1 MKTTFKTQAAQTAQL
16 IRKDLKEF
24 FPKAKF
30 TVKSDSYAGGDAVR
44 ISFIDSPYLTAEVE
58 SKLKK
63 YQYGHFNGMEDIYE
77 NSNSIDGLPQVKFVQ
92 VAPPLSLTAC
102 RKAPPTRSPW
112 SAIRWKTPFPTTATS
127 TAASARSTRKASSPT
142 SRNTSTS
149 NAKATDT
156 SAATRSTAN
165 ATWSPPARLSP

>member
-92 VAPPLSLTAC
+92 VGRNKSEEAKALILNEITSKFGGYEGLTIESYAPQHNKWMSSLVNEE
-102 RKAPPTRSPW
+102 
-112 SAIRWKTPFPTTATS
+112 F
-127 TAASARSTRKASSPT
+127 STR
-142 SRNTSTS
+142 RF
-149 NAKATDT
+149 
-156 SAATRSTAN
+156 
-165 ATWSPPARLSP
+165 